1 MTPEERRVKWPLLP
15 VMRMDNDEIEQQR
28 SEAEE
33 WLARPELPD
42 PSIDAHYHLVAR
54 LIATLDECRGK
65 YLMDIVE

>member
-15 VMRMDNDEIEQQR
+15 VMRMDNDEVEQQR
-28 SEAEE
+28 DEAEE
-33 WLARPELPD
+33 WLARPGFTSRSLD
-42 PSIDAHYHLVAR
+42 SHYHRVAR